1 MYIKEKL
8 QNICQLIINWDESLH
23 NNYNRGYIY
32 IRKYD
37 NPDHRPSVDSSR
49 LNEGGDSTPATKS
62 KSNLMANFK
71 AGVYIVHFDSF
82 IPQANIDVRIEYRVW
97 ELKDAFYLVFLM
109 KFSLFFLI
117 LFSSVTLFFILI
129 SDQQ

>member
-1 MYIKEKL
+1 M
-8 QNICQLIINWDESLH
+8 
-23 NNYNRGYIY
+23 
-32 IRKYD
+32 
-37 NPDHRPSVDSSR
+37 DSSR

-82 IPQANIDVRIEYRVW
+82 IPQANIDVHIDYRVW
-97 ELKDAFYLVFLM
+97 DLKDAFYLVFFNEI
-109 KFSLFFLI
+109 FSVFPI